1 MAEPGPRAWHA
12 LHATRTFLGG
22 ILAVVLTVGTIRIAG
37 FGAFDDF
44 HLRVGAVVVASL
56 VVLLSNPLFAERTRM
71 RWVGLLVDAVL
82 FAAIGTA
89 AIWYHRIA
97 EELWSGLY
105 AFTPGDVLI
114 GYLGLAA
121 VLELSRRA
129 IGLPLCVVSLI
140 ALGYALGGEH
150 LPGVLRHAGFS
161 LESTIEVAWYSF
173 NGVFGTPVAVVTS
186 YVLIYV
192 LFGAVLEAIGT
203 GDALLRVA
211 QRATAKTRAG
221 PAHAAI
227 FASGLFGTLSGS
239 TIANVVGTGV
249 FTMPMIKNHGFSAR
263 FAGAVEAA
271 ASTGGQLMPPVMGAV
286 AFVMADVTGIPYVQ
300 VALAA
305 LVPSLFYYASLFT
318 YVAVKAGRDGI
329 RSAANARMV
338 RLTAQDWRLMVGFVV
353 PLAVIVA
360 LLVAGRSPG
369 LGGFWA
375 TVTGLVIGFVV
386 SPPFR
391 REPRRLLDAAVKA
404 GRSSAVLLVAVAAV
418 GVVIGVINMTGLGL
432 KFANG
437 VLSASGES
445 LFLGLL
451 FTMAASLVLGMGMP
465 SVAAYLLIV
474 LVMGPALS
482 KLGISL
488 IAAHLFAVYYA
499 MLSMITPPVALAAFA
514 AAPICGASPF
524 QVAVESCK
532 IAAVGFVIPFV
543 FVYEPSLL
551 IIDGVNI
558 AGFVWAVFGLSV
570 GLWLLTTGL
579 EGWALEPIGAA
590 ERLIR
595 AVAGFGLLIPET
607 TSSIVALVIA
617 VVVLKREA
625 VHAARAFATW
635 QTARVTGGKQ

>member
-1 MAEPGPRAWHA
+1 MTSAAPSSAWRVLESA
-12 LHATRTFLGG
+12 RKFLGAG
-22 ILAVVLTVGTIRIAG
+22 FAIVLTIGTIRVAG

-56 VVLLSNPLFAERTRM
+56 VVLLTQPLFAERFRM
-71 RWVGLLVDAVL
+71 RWLGVAVDAALLVTILVAAV
-82 FAAIGTA
+82 
-89 AIWYHRIA
+89 WYYRIA

-105 AFTPGDVLI
+105 AFTPADVFV
-114 GYLGLAA
+114 GSLGVVA

-129 IGLPLCVVSLI
+129 IGAPLFVVSVI
-140 ALGYALGGEH
+140 AVGYALGGEH
-150 LPGVLRHAGFS
+150 LPVALRHAGFT
-161 LESTIEVAWYSF
+161 LESTVEVVWYSF

-186 YVLIYV
+186 YVLIFV
-192 LFGAVLEAIGT
+192 LFGVLLEAIGT
-203 GDALLRVA
+203 GDALLRMA
-211 QRATAKTRAG
+211 QRATAKTRGG

-227 FASGLFGTLSGS
+227 FASALFGTLSGS

-286 AFVMADVTGIPYVQ
+286 AFIMADVTGIPYVR

-329 RSAANARMV
+329 RGAAGAPV
-338 RLTAQDWRLMVGFVV
+338 IRLTSQDWRLMAGFAI

-360 LLVAGRSPG
+360 ALVAGRSPA

-375 TVTGLVIGFVV
+375 TVVGLAIGFVV

-404 GRSSAVLLVAVAAV
+404 GRASAILLVAVAAV
-418 GVVIGVINMTGLGL
+418 GVIIGVMNMTGLGL
-432 KFANG
+432 KFANA
-437 VLSASGES
+437 VLSVSGEH
-445 LFLGLL
+445 LFLALL

-465 SVAAYLLIV
+465 SVPAYLIIV

-488 IAAHLFAVYYA
+488 IGAHLFAVYYA
-499 MLSMITPPVALAAFA
+499 MLSVITPPVALAAFA

-532 IAAVGFVIPFV
+532 VAAIGFIIPFV

-551 IIDGVNI
+551 IIDGVDI
-558 AGFVWAVFGLSV
+558 AGFAWAIFRLGV
-570 GLWLLTTGL
+570 GLWLLATGF
-579 EGWALEPIGAA
+579 EGWALKPLGAG
-590 ERLIR
+590 ERVLR
-595 AVAGFGLLIPET
+595 AAAGFALLIPET
-607 TSSIVALVIA
+607 TSSIAALVIA
-617 VVVLKREA
+617 AVVLRREA
-625 VHAARAFATW
+625 VHAARAFVTW
-635 QTARVTGGKQ
+635 QTA

>member
-1 MAEPGPRAWHA
+1 MTLQERPGAWHM
-12 LHATRTFLGG
+12 LQRGRVLFGG
-22 ILAVVLTVGTIRIAG
+22 VLAVVLTIGTIRIAG

-56 VVLLSNPLFAERTRM
+56 VVLLTTPLFGERPRL
-71 RWVGLLVDAVL
+71 RWLGVLGDAVL
-82 FAAIGTA
+82 FAILVVA
-89 AIWYHRIA
+89 AFWYHRIA

-105 AFTPGDVLI
+105 AFTAADVFV
-114 GYLGLAA
+114 GCLGAAA

-129 IGLPLCVVSLI
+129 IGMPLFIVSLV
-140 ALGYALGGEH
+140 AVGYALGGEH

-161 LESTIEVAWYSF
+161 LESITEVVWYSF
-173 NGVFGTPVAVVTS
+173 NGVFGAPVAVVTS

-192 LFGAVLEAIGT
+192 LFGTVLEAIGT

-211 QRATAKTRAG
+211 QRATAKTRGG

-227 FASGLFGTLSGS
+227 FASALFGTLSGS

-271 ASTGGQLMPPVMGAV
+271 ASTGGQIMPPVMGAV
-286 AFVMADVTGIPYVQ
+286 AFIMADVTGIPYVK

-305 LVPSLFYYASLFT
+305 LVPSLFYYASLFV

-329 RSAANARMV
+329 RTAASAPMI
-338 RLTAQDWRLMVGFVV
+338 RLTAQDGRLMIGFVV
-353 PLAVIVA
+353 PLIVIVVA
-360 LLVAGRSPG
+360 LVGGRSPA

-404 GRSSAVLLVAVAAV
+404 GRASAILLVAVGAV
-418 GVVIGVINMTGLGL
+418 GVIIGVMNMTGLGL
-432 KFANG
+432 KFANA
-437 VLSASGES
+437 VLSVSGEN
-445 LFLGLL
+445 LFLALL

-465 SVAAYLLIV
+465 SVPAYLIIV
-474 LVMGPALS
+474 LVMGPALA

-499 MLSMITPPVALAAFA
+499 MLSVITPPVALAAFA

-551 IIDGVNI
+551 IIDGINF
-558 AGFVWAVFGLSV
+558 AGFAWSAFSLSV
-570 GLWLLTTGL
+570 GLWLLATGF
-579 EGWALEPIGAA
+579 EGWALKPIGVG
-590 ERLIR
+590 ERLLR
-595 AVAGFGLLIPET
+595 AAAGFGLLIPET
-607 TSSIVALVIA
+607 TSSIVALVIGA
-617 VVVLKREA
+617 VLLRREA

-635 QTARVTGGKQ
+635 QTA

>member
-1 MAEPGPRAWHA
+1 MSEDRAGVWHMLQRGRAFFGSVLA
-12 LHATRTFLGG
+12 L
-22 ILAVVLTVGTIRIAG
+22 VLTVGTLRVAG

-56 VVLLSNPLFAERTRM
+56 IVLLAKPLFAERSGL
-71 RWVGLLVDAVL
+71 RWLGVLADAAL
-82 FAAIGTA
+82 FVAVVVAAV
-89 AIWYHRIA
+89 WYYRIA

-105 AFTPGDVLI
+105 MFTRADVLV
-114 GYLGLAA
+114 GCFGVAA

-129 IGLPLCVVSLI
+129 IGAPLFIVSLI

-161 LESTIEVAWYSF
+161 LESTIEVVWYSF

-227 FASGLFGTLSGS
+227 FGSALFGTLSGS

-300 VALAA
+300 VVLAA

-329 RSAANARMV
+329 RSAANAPVV
-338 RLTAQDWRLMVGFVV
+338 RLTAQDWRLMVGFVI

-375 TVTGLVIGFVV
+375 TVAGLVIGFVV

-391 REPRRLLDAAVKA
+391 REPRRLLDAAIKA
-404 GRSSAVLLVAVAAV
+404 GRASAVLLVAVAAV
-418 GVVIGVINMTGLGL
+418 GVVIGVMNMTGLGL
-432 KFANG
+432 KFANA

-445 LFLGLL
+445 LFLALL

-558 AGFVWAVFGLSV
+558 AGFAWAVFRLSV
-570 GLWLLTTGL
+570 GLWLLATGL
-579 EGWALEPIGAA
+579 EGWAFNRIGPGGRLLRAA
-590 ERLIR
+590 
-595 AVAGFGLLIPET
+595 AGFGLLIPET
-607 TSSIVALVIA
+607 ISSIVALVIA
-617 VVVLKREA
+617 AVVLRREA

-635 QTARVTGGKQ
+635 QTARVIGGKL